1 MIAGLAR
8 QLGRSHDIVGLAT
21 NHTAAKVMQEAGAT
35 RVAVG
40 GPAIAAAVA
49 VAQVILGSLNVV
61 LPGALL
67 GEITP
72 EIAAAIVSAQA
83 KKVLLPV
90 NRAQVEIVG
99 SDDQTLDRLIAQS
112 LHRAQVL
119 VTEGTKR

>member
-1 MIAGLAR
+1 
-8 QLGRSHDIVGLAT
+8 LAT